1 MRITRRKTFNAG
13 HRLYRPEWDDEKNL
27 EVFGSCSNPN
37 WHGHNY
43 TLFVTVEGPVDPHT
57 GFVMNLKSLSRLID
71 SFVISKLDHRN
82 INLEVGFMKG
92 KIASTENLAVGIWEQ
107 LEKPVREHGARL
119 YCVKLWET
127 ENHYVEYFG
136 DKKS

>member
-13 HRLYRPEWDDEKNL
+13 HRLFRQEWDDIKNR

-43 TLFVTVEGPVDPHT
+43 TLFVTVEGRVDPET
-57 GFVMNLKSLSRLID
+57 GFVMNLKALSKLVD
-71 SFVISKLDHRN
+71 EFVISKLDHKN
-82 INLEVGFMKG
+82 INLEVDFMKG
-92 KIASTENLAVGIWEQ
+92 VIASTENLAIGIFRQ
-107 LEKPVREHGARL
+107 LENPIRDQGARL
-119 YCVKLWET
+119 YCIKLWET

-136 DKKS
+136 GKQ